1 MTSIN
6 FYYIPMSAPCR
17 AVIFTAKALGI
28 EMNMKYLNLL
38 KGHHK
43 TESFAKVN
51 SDKKRL
57 LYALIT

>member
-1 MTSIN
+1 
-6 FYYIPMSAPCR
+6 MSAPCR